1 MDLQPNTLTQ
11 VAIEETQI
19 KRLEHPYES
28 NCFENWD
35 DSGYPEVDDKN
46 HRPNMPY
53 SSAVRIYLFAMIIL
67 CTVAKA
73 TAYVIL

>member
-11 VAIEETQI
+11 VAMEETQI
-19 KRLEHPYES
+19 SRLEYPYVS

-35 DSGYPEVDDKN
+35 DSGYPEVDDEG

-53 SSAVRIYLFAMIIL
+53 SSAVRIYLI
-67 CTVAKA
+67 A
-73 TAYVIL
+73 TATL